1 MRECMRISNNTRKE
15 KDEGMTLSSISI
27 DDTWA
32 DFVTTKQVEARD
44 ALILHYM
51 PLVRFVV
58 SRLGIPPTSMLEMED
73 LVSYG
78 TIGLMNAID
87 RYDPERG
94 VRFEAFATARIRGAV
109 IDQLRALN
117 WLPRSAVSRVK
128 QVETTLAILEQR
140 LGRYAQEDEA
150 AKELGV
156 TVERYRH
163 MLVEA
168 GLSMLS
174 LDAPLSM
181 FGQDDEL
188 LTLRDLLEDST
199 TPGPSEVT
207 EQKEM
212 FTMLQ
217 DSVERLPE
225 REQLLLSLYYVEEL
239 TMKEISR
246 VMDVS
251 ESRVCQLHA
260 QALLRLRTLFAEGDI
275 ENTPKGVKTTVAGG
289 KGVVS
294 KSRAKKFAS

>member
-1 MRECMRISNNTRKE
+1 
-15 KDEGMTLSSISI
+15 MTLSSVTI

-32 DFVTTKQVEARD
+32 DFVATKQAEPRE

-58 SRLGIPPTSMLEMED
+58 SRLGIPPTSMLEAED

-94 VRFEAFATARIRGAV
+94 VRFEAFATSRIRGAV

-128 QVETTLAILEQR
+128 QVETTLATLEQR
-140 LGRYAQEDEA
+140 LGRYPQEDEA
-150 AKELGV
+150 VKELGV

-199 TPGPSEVT
+199 TPGPSEMT
-207 EQKEM
+207 EQKET
-212 FTMLQ
+212 FTLLK
-217 DSVERLPE
+217 DSLEHLPE

-260 QALLRLRTLFAEGDI
+260 QALLRLRTLFAEPDTQ
-275 ENTPKGVKTTVAGG
+275 NTSQKLKATVSSG
-289 KGVVS
+289 KGMAS

>member
-1 MRECMRISNNTRKE
+1 MGWRKQISRE
-15 KDEGMTLSSISI
+15 KDEGMTLTSTSI
-27 DDTWA
+27 DTTWA
-32 DFVTTKQVEARD
+32 DFVATKRTTLRD
-44 ALILHYM
+44 ELILHYI

-58 SRLGIPPTSMLEMED
+58 SRLGIPPTSMLEAED

-87 RYDPERG
+87 RYDPMRG

-109 IDQLRALN
+109 IDQLRTLN

-128 QVETTLAILEQR
+128 QVETTLATLEQR
-140 LGRYAQEDEA
+140 LGRQAKEDEA

-156 TVERYRH
+156 TIERYRH
-163 MLVEA
+163 MVVEA

-174 LDAPLSM
+174 LDAPLST
-181 FGQDDEL
+181 FGQDDEMM
-188 LTLRDLLEDST
+188 TLRDLLEDQT
-199 TPGPSEVT
+199 TPGPSEMT

-212 FTMLQ
+212 LTLLSQ
-217 DSVERLPE
+217 SLGQLPE
-225 REQLLLSLYYVEEL
+225 REQILLSLYYVEEL

-260 QALLRLRTLFAEGDI
+260 QALVRLRTLFTEPEAHGK
-275 ENTPKGVKTTVAGG
+275 PKQLKAKVTSLSKGAVKQRPGKVA
-289 KGVVS
+289 S
-294 KSRAKKFAS
+294 

>member
-1 MRECMRISNNTRKE
+1 MGMRRYKVRE
-15 KDEGMTLSSISI
+15 KDTYMTLSRIEI
-27 DDTWA
+27 EDTWE
-32 DFVTTKQVEARD
+32 DFVGTKSTAAREE
-44 ALILHYM
+44 LILHYM

-58 SRLGIPPTSMLEMED
+58 SRLGIPPTSMLEAED

-87 RYDPERG
+87 RYDPLRG
-94 VRFEAFATARIRGAV
+94 VRFEAFATSRIRGAV
-109 IDQLRALN
+109 IDQLRTLN

-128 QVETTLAILEQR
+128 QVETTLATLEQR

-163 MLVEA
+163 MVVEA
-168 GLSMLS
+168 GLSLLS
-174 LDAPLSM
+174 LDAPLSI

-188 LTLRDLLEDST
+188 LTLRDLLEDSAN
-199 TPGPSEVT
+199 PGPSELT

-212 FTMLQ
+212 SQLLGQ
-217 DSVERLPE
+217 ALEHLPE

-260 QALLRLRTLFAEGDI
+260 QALLRLRTLLTSSDVE
-275 ENTPKGVKTTVAGG
+275 EKPKKLRVQVSSGSKGASKPRTRKVA
-289 KGVVS
+289 S
-294 KSRAKKFAS
+294 

>member
-1 MRECMRISNNTRKE
+1 MI
-15 KDEGMTLSSISI
+15 LSSIGI

-32 DFVTTKQVEARD
+32 DFVATKQAEARE

-58 SRLGIPPTSMLEMED
+58 SRLGIPPTSMLEAED

-94 VRFEAFATARIRGAV
+94 VRFEAFATSRIRGAV

-128 QVETTLAILEQR
+128 QVETTLATLEQR

-150 AKELGV
+150 AKELSV
-156 TVERYRH
+156 TVERYRR

-199 TPGPSEVT
+199 TPGPSEVI
-207 EQKEM
+207 EQKET
-212 FTMLQ
+212 FTLLK
-217 DSVERLPE
+217 DSLEHLPE

-239 TMKEISR
+239 TMKEISQ

-260 QALLRLRTLFAEGDI
+260 QALLRLRTLFAEPDTQ
-275 ENTPKGVKTTVAGG
+275 NTSKKLKATVASG
-289 KGVVS
+289 KGGVS
-294 KSRAKKFAS
+294 KSRTKKFAS

>member
-1 MRECMRISNNTRKE
+1 MGRGKHTNRE
-15 KDEGMTLSSISI
+15 KDEDMTLSSTTI
-27 DDTWA
+27 DETWTE
-32 DFVTTKQVEARD
+32 FVATKRVALRNE
-44 ALILHYM
+44 LILHYM
-51 PLVRFVV
+51 PLVRFAV
-58 SRLGIPPTSMLEMED
+58 SRLGIPPTSMLEAED

-87 RYDPERG
+87 RYDPTRG

-128 QVETTLAILEQR
+128 QVETALATLEQR
-140 LGRYAQEDEA
+140 LGRQANEDEA

-156 TVERYRH
+156 TPERYRH

-168 GLSMLS
+168 GLSVLS

-188 LTLRDLLEDST
+188 LTLRDLLEDQT

-207 EQKEM
+207 EQKELL
-212 FTMLQ
+212 TMLNN
-217 DSVERLPE
+217 SLELLPE

-260 QALLRLRTLFAEGDI
+260 QALMRLRTLFTNSDGI
-275 ENTPKGVKTTVAGG
+275 QSKHRKLQTTVSSM
-289 KGVVS
+289 S
-294 KSRAKKFAS
+294 KSANKQRSGKVAS

>member
-1 MRECMRISNNTRKE
+1 MSRE
-15 KDEGMTLSSISI
+15 KDEEMTVSSMGI
-27 DDTWA
+27 DNTWA
-32 DFVTTKQVEARD
+32 NFVTTKSTGAREE
-44 ALILHYM
+44 LILHYM

-58 SRLGIPPTSMLEMED
+58 SRLGIPPTSMLEAED

-87 RYDPERG
+87 RYDPQRG

-109 IDQLRALN
+109 IDQLRTLN

-128 QVETTLAILEQR
+128 QVETMLAALEQR
-140 LGRYAQEDEA
+140 LGRSPREDEA

-156 TVERYRH
+156 TVERFRH

-199 TPGPSEVT
+199 TPSPSEMT

-212 FTMLQ
+212 YTLLSQ
-217 DSVERLPE
+217 SIEHLPE

-260 QALLRLRTLFAEGDI
+260 QALLRLRTLFAAPNAQDK
-275 ENTPKGVKTTVAGG
+275 PKKLKSTASSGG
-289 KGVVS
+289 KGGS
-294 KSRAKKFAS
+294 KSRAGKVAS